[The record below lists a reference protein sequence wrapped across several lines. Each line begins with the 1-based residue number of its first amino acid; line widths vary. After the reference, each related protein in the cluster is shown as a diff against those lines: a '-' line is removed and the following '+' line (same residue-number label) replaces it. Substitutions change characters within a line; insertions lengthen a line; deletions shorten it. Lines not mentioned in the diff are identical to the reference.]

1 MREEMPNHTPK
12 DVKKLKEQLEKER
25 GRKMVGEM
33 TGGEVASKKE
43 EIKADL
49 EKKVDPAIVERIKRS
64 SVDTRI
70 KRKNEE
76 ELPILKTT
84 EKRELSPE
92 QKRIKLEKLKEYL
105 EDLENGKVHPIV
117 ANIETEKD
125 GVIGRIE
132 KLEKELEEEN

>member
-1 MREEMPNHTPK
+1 MPNHTPK

-33 TGGEVASKKE
+33 TEGEVASKKE

-76 ELPILKTT
+76 ELPILRTA
-84 EKRELSPE
+84 EKRELSLE
-92 QKRIKLEKLKEYL
+92 EKKDRLEKLKGYL
-105 EDLENGKVHPIV
+105 KDLENGEVHPIV

-125 GVIGRIE
+125 EIIGKIE
-132 KLEKELEEEN
+132 ELEKELEEEEN